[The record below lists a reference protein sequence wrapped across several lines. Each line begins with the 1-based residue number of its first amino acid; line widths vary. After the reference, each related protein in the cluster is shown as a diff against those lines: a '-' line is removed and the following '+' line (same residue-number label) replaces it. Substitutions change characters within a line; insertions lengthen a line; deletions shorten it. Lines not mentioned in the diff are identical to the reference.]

1 MCFCCMKTGSSSI
14 HQVCMCFFIPVPVN
28 STYSILVFNNE
39 PGIKL
44 IYALTHYKLSNL
56 VNFVS
61 INTRNVNVQNI
72 HLNALVH
79 TCFDNAL
86 VLWTENLSFITNHIP
101 ENGWYS
107 LYLIGNPPYI
117 FMYHHN

>member
-1 MCFCCMKTGSSSI
+1 MKTGSSSI

-44 IYALTHYKLSNL
+44 IYALTHYKISDL

-61 INTRNVNVQNI
+61 INTRNLNVQNI

-79 TCFDNAL
+79 TMVSTML
-86 VLWTENLSFITNHIP
+86 
-101 ENGWYS
+101 
-107 LYLIGNPPYI
+107 
-117 FMYHHN
+117 

>member
-1 MCFCCMKTGSSSI
+1 MKTGSSSI
-14 HQVCMCFFIPVPVN
+14 HQACMCFFIPVPVN

-61 INTRNVNVQNI
+61 INTRNLKVQNI

-79 TCFDNAL
+79 TMVSTML
-86 VLWTENLSFITNHIP
+86 
-101 ENGWYS
+101 
-107 LYLIGNPPYI
+107 
-117 FMYHHN
+117 

>member
-1 MCFCCMKTGSSSI
+1 MCFCSMKTGRSSI

-44 IYALTHYKLSNL
+44 IYALTHYKISDL

-61 INTRNVNVQNI
+61 INTRNLNVQNI

-79 TCFDNAL
+79 TMVSTML
-86 VLWTENLSFITNHIP
+86 
-101 ENGWYS
+101 
-107 LYLIGNPPYI
+107 
-117 FMYHHN
+117 

>member
-44 IYALTHYKLSNL
+44 IYALTHYKISDL

-61 INTRNVNVQNI
+61 INTRNLNVQNI

-86 VLWTENLSFITNHIP
+86 VLWTENLSFIT
-101 ENGWYS
+101 
-107 LYLIGNPPYI
+107 
-117 FMYHHN
+117 YHYT

>member
-1 MCFCCMKTGSSSI
+1 
-14 HQVCMCFFIPVPVN
+14 MCFFIHVPVN

-44 IYALTHYKLSNL
+44 IYALTHYKISDL

-61 INTRNVNVQNI
+61 INTRNLNVQNI

-79 TCFDNAL
+79 TMVSTML
-86 VLWTENLSFITNHIP
+86 
-101 ENGWYS
+101 
-107 LYLIGNPPYI
+107 
-117 FMYHHN
+117 

>member
-1 MCFCCMKTGSSSI
+1 MCFL
-14 HQVCMCFFIPVPVN
+14 IPVPVN

-44 IYALTHYKLSNL
+44 IYALTHYKISDL

-61 INTRNVNVQNI
+61 INTRNLNVQKI

-79 TCFDNAL
+79 TMVSTML
-86 VLWTENLSFITNHIP
+86 
-101 ENGWYS
+101 
-107 LYLIGNPPYI
+107 
-117 FMYHHN
+117 

>member
-1 MCFCCMKTGSSSI
+1 MCFL
-14 HQVCMCFFIPVPVN
+14 IPVPVN

-61 INTRNVNVQNI
+61 INTRNLNVQNI

-79 TCFDNAL
+79 TMVSTML
-86 VLWTENLSFITNHIP
+86 
-101 ENGWYS
+101 
-107 LYLIGNPPYI
+107 
-117 FMYHHN
+117 

>member
-1 MCFCCMKTGSSSI
+1 MGTNVFLLYKNRISST
-14 HQVCMCFFIPVPVN
+14 HQVCMCFLIPVPVN

-44 IYALTHYKLSNL
+44 IYALTHYKISDL

-61 INTRNVNVQNI
+61 INTRNLNVQNI

-79 TCFDNAL
+79 TMVSTML
-86 VLWTENLSFITNHIP
+86 
-101 ENGWYS
+101 
-107 LYLIGNPPYI
+107 
-117 FMYHHN
+117 

>member
-1 MCFCCMKTGSSSI
+1 MCFCCIKTGSSSPD
-14 HQVCMCFFIPVPVN
+14 QVCMCFLIPVPVN

-44 IYALTHYKLSNL
+44 IYALTHYKISDL

-61 INTRNVNVQNI
+61 INTRNLNVQNI

-79 TCFDNAL
+79 TMVSTML
-86 VLWTENLSFITNHIP
+86 
-101 ENGWYS
+101 
-107 LYLIGNPPYI
+107 
-117 FMYHHN
+117 

>member
-1 MCFCCMKTGSSSI
+1 MCFCCKKTGSSSI

-39 PGIKL
+39 SGIKL
-44 IYALTHYKLSNL
+44 IYALTHYKISDL

-61 INTRNVNVQNI
+61 INTRNLNVQNI

-79 TCFDNAL
+79 TMVSTML
-86 VLWTENLSFITNHIP
+86 
-101 ENGWYS
+101 
-107 LYLIGNPPYI
+107 
-117 FMYHHN
+117 

>member
-1 MCFCCMKTGSSSI
+1 MCFL
-14 HQVCMCFFIPVPVN
+14 IPVPVN

-44 IYALTHYKLSNL
+44 IYALTHYKISDL

-61 INTRNVNVQNI
+61 INTRNLNVQNI

-79 TCFDNAL
+79 TMVSTML
-86 VLWTENLSFITNHIP
+86 
-101 ENGWYS
+101 
-107 LYLIGNPPYI
+107 
-117 FMYHHN
+117 

>member
-1 MCFCCMKTGSSSI
+1 MCFL
-14 HQVCMCFFIPVPVN
+14 IPVPVN

-56 VNFVS
+56 VNFIS
-61 INTRNVNVQNI
+61 INTRNLNVQNI

-79 TCFDNAL
+79 TMVSTML
-86 VLWTENLSFITNHIP
+86 
-101 ENGWYS
+101 
-107 LYLIGNPPYI
+107 
-117 FMYHHN
+117 